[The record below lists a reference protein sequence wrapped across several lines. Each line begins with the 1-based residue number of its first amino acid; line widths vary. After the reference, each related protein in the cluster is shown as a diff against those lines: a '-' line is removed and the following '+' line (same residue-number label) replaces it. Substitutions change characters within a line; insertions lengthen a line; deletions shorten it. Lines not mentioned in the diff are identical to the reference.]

1 MNVAQT
7 RSFSPEYSGILP
19 TTMALQSQSGS
30 GRSNVGTLPD
40 WVDCTPAA
48 RQIQAV
54 GGISYSTFILLNKT
68 LWLYRYNR
76 NIQRIKTME
85 VIDVQYTA
93 IIKDGGL
100 FIPNVFSDL
109 NDGNSHIVQV
119 AVDIEEVRQQLN
131 SSAVAKMNAPRPAKK
146 PVKNPA
152 RKTTKKEVQKA
163 AEVDA
168 TSLSK
173 SAIDELEG
181 LDDSELSEI
190 FKAYMNDGQ
199 QPTQISLENL

>member
-1 MNVAQT
+1 MT
-7 RSFSPEYSGILP
+7 
-19 TTMALQSQSGS
+19 
-30 GRSNVGTLPD
+30 
-40 WVDCTPAA
+40 
-48 RQIQAV
+48 
-54 GGISYSTFILLNKT
+54 
-68 LWLYRYNR
+68 
-76 NIQRIKTME
+76 E

-119 AVDIEEVRQQLN
+119 AVDIDDVRQQLD
-131 SSAVAKMNAPRPAKK
+131 SSAVEKMDAPRPAKK
-146 PVKNPA
+146 PVK
-152 RKTTKKEVQKA
+152 KQTKKEVQKA
-163 AEVDA
+163 AEVE
-168 TSLSK
+168 LSTLRK

-199 QPTQISLENL
+199 EQTQISLENL

>member
-1 MNVAQT
+1 MT
-7 RSFSPEYSGILP
+7 
-19 TTMALQSQSGS
+19 
-30 GRSNVGTLPD
+30 
-40 WVDCTPAA
+40 
-48 RQIQAV
+48 
-54 GGISYSTFILLNKT
+54 
-68 LWLYRYNR
+68 
-76 NIQRIKTME
+76 E

-119 AVDIEEVRQQLN
+119 AVDIDEVRQQLD
-131 SSAVAKMNAPRPAKK
+131 SSAVEKMDAPRPAKK
-146 PVKNPA
+146 PVK
-152 RKTTKKEVQKA
+152 KQTKKEVQKA
-163 AEVDA
+163 VDVE
-168 TSLSK
+168 LSTLRK

-199 QPTQISLENL
+199 EPTQISLENL